1 MSKRLFLALKFLFSV
16 VVSLIIANAGL
27 PFSVLIGQEGAK
39 GPGNLSEPII
49 ADYEVVEGDFY
60 VATDGDDTNEG
71 TFDKPLASIE
81 CARDKVRN
89 IIQSGN
95 LPEGGLTI
103 CIKTGEYHTPSL
115 NFDSRDSG
123 KADSPITYRAYGDGP
138 VTLNGGIVLKTQDFE
153 PANSE
158 ARVRL
163 PKEVRE
169 KVLQIDLSKYAL
181 TADDWGKLYAIGA
194 FNIAH
199 KYDGDTVG
207 PNMCELIF
215 NDKRMT
221 LARYPNENNYFKIGD
236 IIDMGEYG
244 EFPPQNYID
253 DWKDLRNP
261 RGATFKLDKDT
272 NDRVN
277 RWASIE
283 DTWIY
288 GFFFWDWAD
297 ASSPIKAV
305 DTNKSTLTTL
315 YGSQYGFRKGAICY
329 FYNIFEELDTPGEWY
344 LDRDLGLL
352 YLYPP
357 EDMATASINLSLSTE
372 SIITL
377 ENADYLSFVGFDIKG
392 TRADAV
398 TIKGNNCA
406 VEHCRI
412 SNCAGNAIMI
422 NGENNLARSNEICFM
437 GKGGIKLSGGDRK
450 TLKAGNNLADN
461 NLIHHYGEIYK
472 VYSAGISLS
481 GVGNTC
487 SHNEI
492 HDAPHMAITYSGND
506 QTVEY
511 NNIYRVVTGSSDAG
525 AIYSGRDF
533 TAYGCVV
540 RYNAIYDIGSKDF
553 KPDGIYFDDAQ
564 SGQSAYGNILVNIP
578 KYGILIG
585 GGRDINVSNNIF
597 INCTAAI
604 HYDDRAR
611 QGALYNGWF
620 SGHVKDLEAD
630 MWKALLSSPYK
641 SEIWSERYPQL
652 ALVSHDFADSDNPY
666 FAVNPAFSKV
676 KNNIVMS
683 KGGIIG
689 YIAPSVYLYSFV
701 GNNGTFPNAV
711 NPGFIDLRSG
721 DYRFKSNAIAL
732 RKVEAFEQIPFE
744 SIGRY

>member
-27 PFSVLIGQEGAK
+27 PLSVLLGIDGAK
-39 GPGNLSEPII
+39 APSNLGQPSET
-49 ADYEVVEGDFY
+49 VFQTFEGDIY
-60 VATDGDDTNEG
+60 VATDGDDENEG
-71 TFDKPLASIE
+71 TFERPLASIE
-81 CARDKVRN
+81 CARDRVRSV
-89 IIQSGN
+89 IQNGN
-95 LPEGGLTI
+95 LPKGGLTV
-103 CIKTGEYHTPSL
+103 CIKAGEYHTPSL
-115 NFDSRDSG
+115 HFDSRDSG
-123 KADSPITYRAYGDGP
+123 TPESPITYRAYGDGQ
-138 VTLNGGIVLKTQDFE
+138 VILNGGVVLKNQDFE
-153 PANSE
+153 PVNAE
-158 ARVRL
+158 ARARL
-163 PKEVRE
+163 PKESRD
-169 KVLQIDLSKYAL
+169 KVLQIDLTKYSL
-181 TADDWGKLYAIGA
+181 NADDWGKLYAIGA

-207 PNMCELIF
+207 PNMCELFF

-221 LARYPNENNYFKIGD
+221 LARYPNGDNYFKIGD

-244 EFPPQNYID
+244 EFPPQNYIEG
-253 DWKDLRNP
+253 WKDLRNP

-272 NDRVN
+272 NNRVKK
-277 RWASIE
+277 WSSIK

-288 GFFFWDWAD
+288 GFFYWDWAD

-305 DTNKSTLTTL
+305 DTNESTLTTL

-329 FYNIFEELDTPGEWY
+329 FYNVFEELDSPGEWY
-344 LDRDLGLL
+344 LDRDNGIL

-357 EDMATASINLSLSTE
+357 EDMAGAAINLSLSTE
-372 SIITL
+372 SIINVK
-377 ENADYLSFVGFDIKG
+377 NADHLNFIGFDIKG

-398 TIKGNNCA
+398 TINGNSCT
-406 VEHCRI
+406 VKHCRI
-412 SNCAGNAIMI
+412 SNCAGNAIVI
-422 NGENNLARSNEICFM
+422 KGENNLARSNEICFM
-437 GKGGIKLSGGDRK
+437 GKGGIMLNGGDRQ

-461 NLIHHYGEIYK
+461 NHIHHYGEIFK
-472 VYSAGISLS
+472 VYSAALSLS

-506 QTVEY
+506 QLIEY
-511 NNIYRVVTGSSDAG
+511 NNIYHVVTQSGDAG
-525 AIYSGRDF
+525 AIYCGRDF

-540 RYNAIYDIGSKDF
+540 RYNAIYDIGSKEF

-564 SGQSAYGNILVNIP
+564 SGQTAYGNILVNIP

-585 GGRDINVSNNIF
+585 GGRDINVSNNII
-597 INCTAAI
+597 INCGSAI

-620 SGHVKDLEAD
+620 SGHVKDLDAD
-630 MWKALLSSPYK
+630 MWKNLLSSPYK

-652 ALVSHDFADSDNPY
+652 ALVTHDFSDSDNPY

-676 KNNIVMS
+676 ENNIVMS
-683 KGGIIG
+683 KGGVIG
-689 YIAPSVYLYSFV
+689 YIAPSVYRYSFV
-701 GNNGTFPNAV
+701 SNNGVFSNAV
-711 NPGFIDLRSG
+711 NPGFVGLRDGNYSL
-721 DYRFKSNAIAL
+721 KSDALAL
-732 RKVEAFEQIPFE
+732 RKVESFKEIPFE